1 MSAVEKNQSNVVRLV
16 GNDADYIKR
25 EIDEANQAFGKSLEH
40 YRNAGERLALVRDE
54 LKAKGQREKGVGFK
68 SWVESNCDMTKQN
81 AYNYIAV
88 FLHWDELVS
97 KMNLTND
104 IFTLVDALKAIK
116 DIKATA
122 LQAQDDTYNTI
133 ATTVVDEIESNA
145 NKKVLE
151 AHKQT
156 DTERKAR
163 EKAEKELAKL
173 NKQEL
178 ALKATQNENKQLLSL
193 VEGLQTQI
201 ATMQKPEVRTVTVID
216 DLATKELEKVK
227 AKLVEKE
234 RQLSNITTGKSKTIV
249 KEIVPEDYEELKK
262 FKEKIDFDQKIAFE
276 RENNLRKNPNFIV
289 KTKAKSI
296 YNDADNLV
304 NNNLPQEQLE
314 IFRQI
319 KEIIKPL
326 VDF

>member
-54 LKAKGQREKGVGFK
+54 LKAKGQREKGVGFQA
-68 SWVESNCDMTKQN
+68 WVETNCEIGRHQ
-81 AYNYIAV
+81 AYNYIAIYDN
-88 FLHWDELVS
+88 WDNLVCRMDS
-97 KMNLTND
+97 TND

-122 LQAQDDTYNTI
+122 LQAQDDTYNTT
-133 ATTVVDEIESNA
+133 ATEVVDKIESNA

-151 AHKQT
+151 ANKQT

-178 ALKATQNENKQLLSL
+178 ALKATQDENKQLLSL
-193 VEGLQTQI
+193 VEGLQNQI

-227 AKLVEKE
+227 AELAEKE
-234 RQLSNITTGKSKTIV
+234 RQLSNITTGKSKNIV

-262 FKEKIDFDQKIAFE
+262 
-276 RENNLRKNPNFIV
+276 
-289 KTKAKSI
+289 KS
-296 YNDADNLV
+296 
-304 NNNLPQEQLE
+304 
-314 IFRQI
+314 
-319 KEIIKPL
+319 
-326 VDF
+326 